1 MLNSVLTYL
10 NSGAAIVVVLGLCL
24 LCHEAGHFLLAKL
37 SGMHVEEFALGFGRA
52 LLQRRRGETVYR
64 LNIFPVGGYV
74 RIAGMEPGAEF
85 VVRGFHTRPRWQ
97 GALVIVAGSVAN
109 ILLAIVLFTAV
120 TAWQGVP
127 NPDDHGIYISKVA
140 ASSPAQRAG
149 LRGGDCIVGVDGQ
162 TYSLELSAVQSGA
175 GQKAGLKQDYIIER
189 VDGAE
194 VSTPVEMLG
203 ALRRAKGGK
212 AAVMVL
218 DLNATSIRD
227 QEKVLSLPV
236 PAGLGQVA
244 DQDAQQALQ
253 RSYGVQFA
261 PLTQTALVGYIA
273 ARPNQQVTV
282 SVRRD
287 GALLALPA
295 LTEAGHGRYTARDAQ
310 GTLYSRIREIGRIGV
325 VLRGATQPVG
335 PVQALKI
342 GVASTVGAAAT
353 VIVSVQAMLR
363 HEVEAEL
370 AGPVAIMAI
379 SAERAR
385 IGWDAVLSWGG
396 IISSILA
403 VMNLFPFPPF
413 DGFRIVLLGFEAI
426 IRRRVSPRL
435 ELAVSIL
442 GFAFVMLLFVALTYK
457 DVSNLVRYGTP

>member
-1 MLNSVLTYL
+1 MLSSVLTYL
-10 NSGAAIVVVLGLCL
+10 NSGAAIAVVLGLCL

-37 SGMHVEEFALGFGRA
+37 SGMHVEVFALGFGRA

-175 GQKAGLKQDYIIER
+175 GQRAGLQKDYIIER

-194 VSTPVEMLG
+194 VNTPVELLG

-212 AAVMVL
+212 AAVTVL
-218 DLNATSIRD
+218 DLNATSIPD

-236 PAGLGQVA
+236 PARLGKAA
-244 DQDAQQALQ
+244 DPDAPQALQ

-261 PLTQTALVGYIA
+261 PLTQSALVGYIA
-273 ARPNQQVTV
+273 ARPRQQVTV

-342 GVASTVGAAAT
+342 GVFSTVGAAAT
-353 VIVSVQAMLR
+353 VILSVQAMLR

-457 DVSNLVRYGTP
+457 DVSNLVR